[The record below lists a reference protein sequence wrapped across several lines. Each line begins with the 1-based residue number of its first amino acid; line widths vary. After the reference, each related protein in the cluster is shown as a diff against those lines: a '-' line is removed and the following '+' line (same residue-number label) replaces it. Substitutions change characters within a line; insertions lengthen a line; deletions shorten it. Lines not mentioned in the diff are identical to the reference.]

1 MKRMRGTELVPTL
14 RARGEVGLSKGDGRL
29 ALGQMKQSF
38 FTVQLLMRSSALL
51 NFAGRP
57 MVIS

>member
-1 MKRMRGTELVPTL
+1 MKRIRGTELVPTF
-14 RARGEVGLSKGDGRL
+14 RASGEVGLSKGEGRL

-51 NFAGRP
+51 NFAVRP
-57 MVIS
+57 IAFS

>member
-1 MKRMRGTELVPTL
+1 MKRIRVTELVPTL
-14 RARGEVGLSKGDGRL
+14 RASGEVGLSKGEGRL
-29 ALGQMKQSF
+29 AMGQMKQSF

-57 MVIS
+57 MGVS